1 MLNTIFSKAKFDLV
15 LNKPI
20 KGTPV
25 LENPNCS
32 FSYNWDFDKNMGL
45 ARLESIENTG
55 LNLTLHPLGIAGILA
70 FMSDMS
76 PLTVTIDGKEVV
88 IFRVILDIDLVSGIK
103 KAAIM
108 FNQDGSTIQTTDNW
122 ENEHANLIS

>member
-1 MLNTIFSKAKFDLV
+1 MGDKIASKSKFDLV
-15 LNKPI
+15 LGKTI

-25 LENPNCS
+25 LANPECS
-32 FSYNWDFDKNMGL
+32 FSYDWDFDRNMGL
-45 ARLESIENTG
+45 AYLESIKNTS

-70 FMSDMS
+70 FMSDIS
-76 PLTVTIDGKEVV
+76 PITVTINGKEIV
-88 IFRVILDIDLVSGIK
+88 IFRVILNIDLVSGIR

>member
-1 MLNTIFSKAKFDLV
+1 MENKIPSKVKFNLTLDQT
-15 LNKPI
+15 I

-25 LENPNCS
+25 LTNPDCS
-32 FSYNWDFDKNMGL
+32 FSYDWDFSKNMGL
-45 ARLESIENTG
+45 ALLESIENTE
-55 LNLTLHPLGIAGILA
+55 LNLTLHPLGIAGVLA
-70 FMSDMS
+70 FMSDIS
-76 PLTVTIDGKEVV
+76 PLSVTIDGKDVV
-88 IFRVILDIDLVSGIK
+88 IFRVILDIDLVSGTK